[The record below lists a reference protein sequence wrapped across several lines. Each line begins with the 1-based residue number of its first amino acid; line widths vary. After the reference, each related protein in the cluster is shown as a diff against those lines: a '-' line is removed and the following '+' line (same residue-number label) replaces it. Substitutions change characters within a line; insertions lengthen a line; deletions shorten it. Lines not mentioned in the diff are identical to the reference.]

1 MKARKHLAES
11 REKEFQLTNTR
22 PATALSHKG
31 VMTALAAAIAKAEEI
46 KVPQNVVIVDQSG
59 VTLAVF
65 RMDGAKFTSMKTAR
79 AKAITAAS
87 LNTATG
93 NMAPEFAS
101 AAAIATD
108 GEVINLKG
116 GFPIR
121 FDGLLAG
128 AIGIGSGTG
137 EQDVV
142 VATAALEAIGADKL

>member
-1 MKARKHLAES
+1 M
-11 REKEFQLTNTR
+11 TNTR
-22 PATALSHKG
+22 PATALNHKG
-31 VMTALAAAIAKAEEI
+31 VMTALTAAIAKAEEI

-93 NMAPEFAS
+93 HMAPDF
-101 AAAIATD
+101 AAAAAVATD

-137 EQDVV
+137 DEDVI
-142 VATAALEAIGADKL
+142 VATAALAAIGADRI